1 MSQVNNNTKR
11 RKGKHLNYEDR
22 IKIETLSRLGIKSE
36 KIAEQ
41 IGCSGRTVRR
51 ELAKG
56 GTELLNSD
64 LTKRT
69 EYSADIGQQKHD
81 YAATAKGP
89 SLKIGNDYELVEY
102 IENLIIKEQ
111 MSPYAVAEKIKLE
124 EKFKTTISYKTIY
137 NYIDAGLFPN
147 LTNKPLPVKKNSKKR
162 KYSKVRTAINNA
174 RGKGISE
181 REDKIEER
189 AEYGHWEMDTVVGKQ
204 RTKTVLLVLTERMTR
219 QEIIRKI
226 ASKTQISVV
235 KELDKIERKLG
246 SARFRKTFKTI
257 TCDNGCENLDY
268 EGIERSVLVN
278 KKRTRVY
285 YAHPYSAWERGT
297 NENANKLIRRFIPK
311 GADISKYSRE
321 RIKLIE
327 SWINNYPRRILG
339 GLSSNAL
346 IEQLNIT

>member
-11 RKGKHLNYEDR
+11 RKGKHLNYEER

-51 ELAKG
+51 ELTKG

-124 EKFKTTISYKTIY
+124 
-137 NYIDAGLFPN
+137 
-147 LTNKPLPVKKNSKKR
+147 
-162 KYSKVRTAINNA
+162 
-174 RGKGISE
+174 
-181 REDKIEER
+181 
-189 AEYGHWEMDTVVGKQ
+189 
-204 RTKTVLLVLTERMTR
+204 
-219 QEIIRKI
+219 
-226 ASKTQISVV
+226 
-235 KELDKIERKLG
+235 
-246 SARFRKTFKTI
+246 
-257 TCDNGCENLDY
+257 
-268 EGIERSVLVN
+268 
-278 KKRTRVY
+278 
-285 YAHPYSAWERGT
+285 
-297 NENANKLIRRFIPK
+297 
-311 GADISKYSRE
+311 
-321 RIKLIE
+321 
-327 SWINNYPRRILG
+327 
-339 GLSSNAL
+339 
-346 IEQLNIT
+346 